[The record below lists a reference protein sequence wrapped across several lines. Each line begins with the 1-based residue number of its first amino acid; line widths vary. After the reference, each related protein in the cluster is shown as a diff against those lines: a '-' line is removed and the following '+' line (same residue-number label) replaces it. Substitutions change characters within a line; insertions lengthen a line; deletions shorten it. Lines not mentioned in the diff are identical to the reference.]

1 MGDNNPNPDRV
12 PPPLWRLWLLIES
25 FLSQI
30 QLAWVCSCPNPRY
43 IFFKFPIEMHN
54 QFPTQSEKLTLFY
67 QLLRSE
73 SNKCSIAIL
82 PNGNVVHCPV
92 SLVQP
97 ALPITD
103 PFSSV
108 SWCLPLIAT
117 AVFQT
122 AIITLGAKS
131 QKVQARELSILSL
144 FLDAGLPSR
153 EPGAAAWGW
162 NVRRTPVDFPL
173 PSSLCNL
180 HLSNH
185 LYLHSPHQAIKS
197 LKIYVWY
204 SQLYHQAQWQETH
217 STRQHC

>member
-1 MGDNNPNPDRV
+1 
-12 PPPLWRLWLLIES
+12 
-25 FLSQI
+25 
-30 QLAWVCSCPNPRY
+30 
-43 IFFKFPIEMHN
+43 MHN
-54 QFPTQSEKLTLFY
+54 QFPTQQEKLTLFY
-67 QLLRSE
+67 QLLRFE
-73 SNKCSIAIL
+73 RNTCSIATL
-82 PNGNVVHCPV
+82 PNGHCPLP
-92 SLVQP
+92 SFTCP
-97 ALPITD
+97 AGIANNTYPFTKIT
-103 PFSSV
+103 SV

-144 FLDAGLPSR
+144 FSDAGVPSR
-153 EPGAAAWGW
+153 EPGGAAWGW
-162 NVRRTPVDFPL
+162 DVRGTPVDFSLSP
-173 PSSLCNL
+173 PLCNL
-180 HLSNH
+180 HISNH

>member
-1 MGDNNPNPDRV
+1 
-12 PPPLWRLWLLIES
+12 
-25 FLSQI
+25 
-30 QLAWVCSCPNPRY
+30 
-43 IFFKFPIEMHN
+43 MHN
-54 QFPTQSEKLTLFY
+54 QFPTQQEKLTLFY

-97 ALPITD
+97 ALPITA

-144 FLDAGLPSR
+144 FLVQVCLQESQVLQLEAETSAGLQ
-153 EPGAAAWGW
+153 W
-162 NVRRTPVDFPL
+162 TFLFLL
-173 PSSLCNL
+173 PF
-180 HLSNH
+180 
-185 LYLHSPHQAIKS
+185 AIF
-197 LKIYVWY
+197 IYPTIYIYILLIRSW
-204 SQLYHQAQWQETH
+204 SW
-217 STRQHC
+217 S